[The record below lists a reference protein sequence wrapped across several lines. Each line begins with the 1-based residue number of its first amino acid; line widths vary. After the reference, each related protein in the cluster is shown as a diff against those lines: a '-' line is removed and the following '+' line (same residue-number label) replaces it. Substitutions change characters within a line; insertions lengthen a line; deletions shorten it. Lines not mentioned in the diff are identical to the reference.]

1 MRKVAVKILLQIT
14 LASLILL
21 LAEICHAAGSTTVS
35 VSATVLSKS
44 ICKFM
49 AASAALNFGS
59 LDPANSSDAIINS
72 TITFR
77 CVGSVPNATFS
88 ISQDDGLH
96 ETGPGANRMQNTT
109 VTTEYL
115 PYTITLNPLSSTV
128 PKNVVQTLTISGSIQ
143 ASDYQNA
150 YIGSYSDT
158 VVISIAP

>member
-1 MRKVAVKILLQIT
+1 MKILLQIT

-44 ICKFM
+44 NCRFF

-59 LDPANSSDAIINS
+59 LDPANSSDATINT

-77 CVGSVPNATFS
+77 CGGSAPNATFF
-88 ISQDDGLH
+88 IGQDYGLH

-109 VTTEYL
+109 VLTEYL
-115 PYTITLNPLSSTV
+115 PYTITLNPLTNTV
-128 PKNVVQTLTISGSIQ
+128 PKNVVQTLTISGSII
-143 ASDYQNA
+143 ASDYKNA